1 MSSTGSMTLPVV
13 ASTRRGRSARRARS
27 RSGSRGRKVLNPVTG
42 RMVKVG
48 GRAYRKAHGLVKP
61 RRKASRTARKAR
73 RSPKKMVARSP
84 RRRMASRSPRRR
96 VASRSPRR
104 RVASRSPKKHV
115 AKLSPR
121 VRRGRLAGG
130 SVLRCRV
137 MRKTRSPKKM

>member
-13 ASTRRGRSARRARS
+13 ASTRRGRSSRRARS

-96 VASRSPRR
+96 M
-104 RVASRSPKKHV
+104 ASRSPKKHV

-121 VRRGRLAGG
+121 VRRGRLSGG

-137 MRKTRSPKKM
+137 VRKTRSPKKM

>member
-1 MSSTGSMTLPVV
+1 MSSTGSMTLPKA
-13 ASTRRGRSARRARS
+13 ASPARRARS
-27 RSGSRGRKVLNPVTG
+27 RSRGRKVLNPVTG

-61 RRKASRTARKAR
+61 RRKASRSPRRKASRSPRRRVAR

-84 RRRMASRSPRRR
+84 RRMARRSPRKTR
-96 VASRSPRR
+96 RSPR
-104 RVASRSPKKHV
+104 KHV
-115 AKLSPR
+115 AKLSPK

-137 MRKTRSPKKM
+137 VRKTRSPKKM

>member
-1 MSSTGSMTLPVV
+1 MSSTGSMTLP
-13 ASTRRGRSARRARS
+13 AAAPARRARS
-27 RSGSRGRKVLNPVTG
+27 RSRGRKVLNPVTG

-61 RRKASRTARKAR
+61 RRKASRSPRKAR

-84 RRRMASRSPRRR
+84 RKAVRSPRRKASRSPRKAR
-96 VASRSPRR
+96 RSPRKAR
-104 RVASRSPKKHV
+104 RSPRKHV
-115 AKLSPR
+115 AKLSPK

-137 MRKTRSPKKM
+137 VRKTRSPKKM